1 MNILLVEDEP
11 KVADFIRKGLKEQ
24 LYEVTLAY
32 DGFTGERLALENDYD
47 IVILDVILP
56 HKSGLD
62 ICTSL
67 RKYKPE
73 VSILMLTALGTMQDK
88 ITGFNNGAD
97 DYLVKPFHFE
107 ELLVRLKALSR
118 RKIMIAP
125 ANIYKISDLE
135 VDCYKKTVYRNQ
147 KEIQLTAKEF
157 SLLEVLII
165 HKNRVLS
172 RSQIAEM
179 VWGIDFDRGTNIIDV
194 YINYLR
200 SKIDKGFD
208 QQLIHTVIG
217 MGYTLKESQYIIP
230 GKLR

>member
-179 VWGIDFDRGTNIIDV
+179 GGV
-194 YINYLR
+194 
-200 SKIDKGFD
+200 S
-208 QQLIHTVIG
+208 
-217 MGYTLKESQYIIP
+217 
-230 GKLR
+230 